1 MAMFNFNLDG
11 KEQVA
16 KPMRSYVDIDENGRP
31 KARIYADEYESV
43 KSNPDFQPYLAGAG
57 RNMETAQ
64 SAFADEMTE
73 ARIEAVEKRI
83 KAKRNETIRAEAE
96 AREAQAE
103 DNVYVGPDFLGS
115 IGGLRKTFTE
125 KATSRQEELRR
136 LLEERAGYM
145 GTPEISA
152 PLTSVGGGE
161 VEEPAAEPAPQTVKR
176 PSIQT
181 AATGQY
187 VKVKDPQGKTGKY
200 PKSAW
205 EKNSRNLIEQGYIL
219 LP

>member
-1 MAMFNFNLDG
+1 MFNFEFGD
-11 KEQVA
+11 KQQA
-16 KPMRSYVDIDENGRP
+16 KKPMRSYIDIDENGRP
-31 KARIYADEYESV
+31 KARVYADEYDAV
-43 KSNPDFQPYLAGAG
+43 KSNPDFEPFIAGAG
-57 RNMETAQ
+57 RNMQTAQ
-64 SAFADEMTE
+64 DSFADEMQE
-73 ARIEAVEKRI
+73 AKLEAVEKRI

>member
-1 MAMFNFNLDG
+1 MFNFNLDG

-16 KPMRSYVDIDENGRP
+16 KPMRSYVDFDSEGRP
-31 KARIYADEYESV
+31 KARVYMDEYDAA
-43 KSNPDFQPYLAGAG
+43 KSNPDFQPLIFGAG
-57 RNMETAQ
+57 RNIAMAQ
-64 SAFADEMTE
+64 DNDAYQMQE
-73 ARIEAVEKRI
+73 ARIADVEKRI
-83 KAKRNETIRAEAE
+83 KAKRQETIRAETE

-103 DNVYVGPDFLGS
+103 DNVYSGPDFLGS

-125 KATSRQEELRR
+125 KATSRQEELRKMF
-136 LLEERAGYM
+136 EERAGYM

-152 PLTSVGGGE
+152 PMPQAE
-161 VEEPAAEPAPQTVKR
+161 ERVEPTEQA
-176 PSIQT
+176 
-181 AATGQY
+181 AATQAAPTERY
-187 VKVKDPQGKTGKY
+187 VRVKGPQGKTGKY

>member
-57 RNMETAQ
+57 RNMQTAQ
-64 SAFADEMTE
+64 DAFADEMTE
-73 ARIEAVEKRI
+73 AKLENVERRI
-83 KAKRNETIRAEAE
+83 KAKRQETIKAETE

-103 DNVYVGPDFLGS
+103 DNVYSGPDFLGS
-115 IGGLRKTFTE
+115 IGGFRKTFTE
-125 KATSRQEELRR
+125 KATSRQEELKK
-136 LLEERAGYM
+136 LLEERSGYM

-152 PLTSVGGGE
+152 PMPTEQAPVS
-161 VEEPAAEPAPQTVKR
+161 EPAAQVQQAPQKRTVKIR
-176 PSIQT
+176 NP
-181 AATGQY
+181 
-187 VKVKDPQGKTGKY
+187 DGKILSVPVEMWNKN
-200 PKSAW
+200 PKGY
-205 EKNSRNLIEQGYIL
+205 IEQGYQVV
-219 LP
+219 P

>member
-11 KEQVA
+11 QKEVA

-31 KARIYADEYESV
+31 KARIYADEYDSV
-43 KSNPDFQPYLAGAG
+43 KSNPDFQPYLTGAG

-83 KAKRNETIRAEAE
+83 KAKRQETIKAETE
-96 AREAQAE
+96 AREAAGTTNE
-103 DNVYVGPDFLGS
+103 YPGIDILGRM
-115 IGGLRKTFTE
+115 IGSETFGQR
-125 KATSRQEELRR
+125 ATSRQEELKK

-152 PLTSVGGGE
+152 PMPTEQAPVS
-161 VEEPAAEPAPQTVKR
+161 EPVAPMQQAPQKRTVKIR
-176 PSIQT
+176 NP
-181 AATGQY
+181 
-187 VKVKDPQGKTGKY
+187 DGKTAVV
-200 PKSAW
+200 PAEVW
-205 EKNSRNLIEQGYIL
+205 NKNSKGYIEQGYQVV
-219 LP
+219 P

>member
-11 KEQVA
+11 QKEVA

-31 KARIYADEYESV
+31 KARIYADEYDSV
-43 KSNPDFQPYLAGAG
+43 KSNPDFQPYLTGAG

-83 KAKRNETIRAEAE
+83 KAKRQETIKAETE
-96 AREAQAE
+96 AREAAGTTNE
-103 DNVYVGPDFLGS
+103 YPGLDIYGRLT
-115 IGGLRKTFTE
+115 GGETFSQR
-125 KATSRQEELRR
+125 ATSRQEQLKK

-152 PLTSVGGGE
+152 SMDVVGSAPMQE
-161 VEEPAAEPAPQTVKR
+161 QAPAPER
-176 PSIQT
+176 P
-181 AATGQY
+181 ATKKAG
-187 VKVKDPQGKTGKY
+187 VRIRNPDGKTATVPAEVWNRESKKY
-200 PKSAW
+200 
-205 EKNSRNLIEQGYIL
+205 IEMGYQVV
-219 LP
+219 P

>member
-1 MAMFNFNLDG
+1 MFNFEFGD
-11 KEQVA
+11 KQQA
-16 KPMRSYVDIDENGRP
+16 KKPMRSYIDIDENGRAT
-31 KARIYADEYESV
+31 ARVYADEYDTA
-43 KSNPDFQPYLAGAG
+43 KSNPDFERFIAGAG
-57 RNMETAQ
+57 RNMQTAQ
-64 SAFADEMTE
+64 DSFAEEMNKARLDDVEARIKKKRSETIKAETE
-73 ARIEAVEKRI
+73 AREYAGTT
-83 KAKRNETIRAEAE
+83 NEYPGIDILGKMIGSETFGQRAA
-96 AREAQAE
+96 
-103 DNVYVGPDFLGS
+103 
-115 IGGLRKTFTE
+115 
-125 KATSRQEELRR
+125 SRQGELKRM
-136 LLEERAGYM
+136 LEEREGYM